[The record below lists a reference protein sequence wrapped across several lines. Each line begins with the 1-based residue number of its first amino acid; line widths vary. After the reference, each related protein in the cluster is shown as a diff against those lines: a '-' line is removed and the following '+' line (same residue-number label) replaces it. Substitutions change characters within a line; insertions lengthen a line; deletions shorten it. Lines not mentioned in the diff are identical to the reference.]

1 MPSNVLTI
9 NGKKFMWD
17 GVDFQSK
24 EAILDAMQKYKKEG
38 FEVETYE
45 EDDKLFLYTRRAVKD
60 VVITEETI

>member
-24 EAILDAMQKYKKEG
+24 EEILDAMQKYKKEG

-45 EDDKLFLYTRRAVKD
+45 EDDKLFLYTRRVVKD
-60 VVITEETI
+60 VVVTE